1 MQQLGP
7 AARLDLFLHDVSQPG
22 DSHCSLHRLSK
33 MVFPK
38 IEHGLVRVFLCLTQG
53 DVEVGTYRI
62 VKLVGTAIWMQQVGG
77 KLSITGQARNLPA
90 TLGESLH
97 RTLG

>member
-1 MQQLGP
+1 
-7 AARLDLFLHDVSQPG
+7 
-22 DSHCSLHRLSK
+22 

-77 KLSITGQARNLPA
+77 KLRITGQARNLPA
-90 TLGESLH
+90 ALGESLY